1 MQMQIKNKIA
11 EWVERR
17 PSVQNIGTLNPT
29 MEATEVLLRL
39 STMTL
44 SLLLGS
50 SSQLMEFVIL
60 HLVHVQSSGMPSR
73 RLQHQT

>member
-1 MQMQIKNKIA
+1 MSDLLTYSNMHPHSMQMQTKNKTA

-17 PSVQNIGTLNPT
+17 PSVQNIGTHNPT

-39 STMTL
+39 SMITL

-50 SSQLMEFVIL
+50 SSQLM
-60 HLVHVQSSGMPSR
+60 
-73 RLQHQT
+73 